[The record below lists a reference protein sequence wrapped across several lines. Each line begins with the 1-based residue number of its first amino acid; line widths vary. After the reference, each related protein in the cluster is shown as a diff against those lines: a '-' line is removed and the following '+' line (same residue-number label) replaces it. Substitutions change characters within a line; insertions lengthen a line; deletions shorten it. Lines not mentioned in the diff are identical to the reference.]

1 MFETE
6 NYLIDPHTA
15 VAVNVYQQYLQE
27 TGDLETPAIIASTAS
42 PYKFAASVLEA
53 LTGEKGQGSEFDK
66 VAELSA
72 LTGTQI
78 PQPIADLQQKP
89 LRFAQVCNIA
99 GMEMAVLGTL
109 GIQ

>member
-1 MFETE
+1 M
-6 NYLIDPHTA
+6 
-15 VAVNVYQQYLQE
+15 NVYQQYLQE

-53 LTGEKGQGSEFDK
+53 LTGERGQGSEFDK

-89 LRFAQVCNIA
+89 LRLAQVCNIA